1 MSNRE
6 MLSEFIGDEFFN
18 QTITLI
24 TRTVTRFQGRAVPDA
39 DVETPIDGVI
49 QSVTAKTL
57 INLGLGQYTDH
68 QAFSLHTQTP
78 IDQSENNF
86 VRYEGKLYKIQKTSP
101 WNAYGFNKYVLF
113 QYNEEELN
121 DN

>member
-6 MLSEFIGDEFFN
+6 MLSEFINDEFFN

-24 TRTVTRFQGRAVPDA
+24 TRTVTRSRGRVIPNADA
-39 DVETPIDGVI
+39 ETPIDGVI
-49 QSVTAKTL
+49 QTVTAKTL
-57 INLGLGQYTDH
+57 IDLGLGQYTDQ

-86 VRYEGKLYKIQKTSP
+86 IRFEGKLYKIRKTSP
-101 WNAYGFNKYVLF
+101 WNAYGFNKYILF
-113 QYNEEELN
+113 QYNEEGLN